1 MRERRFNNAFSRLVS
16 RNEWIQI
23 PGAHRLQV
31 KIKPEESSNSNRVP
45 LWPNSLIFLIRF
57 ANQSHHLTK
66 NRWTNSWNNWSH
78 SSNTR
83 SPISSYF
90 SCFVFSFYESKIHF
104 ILDKILNEFFLYNIY
119 KLDSCKLFCK
129 IVPKKQVASHIRGR
143 ILVKING
150 DFCDFIFS
158 RNHTFAIN
166 IYNRL
171 QNYFSIFFIPK
182 KQIAFIYR
190 SICICRWKFL

>member
-23 PGAHRLQV
+23 PGAHWLQV
-31 KIKPEESSNSNRVP
+31 KIKPEESSNSNPFDRIRSYSWYALRIKAITWRRIDELIREIIDRIPVTP
-45 LWPNSLIFLIRF
+45 DLPFHHIFLV
-57 ANQSHHLTK
+57 
-66 NRWTNSWNNWSH
+66 
-78 SSNTR
+78 
-83 SPISSYF
+83 
-90 SCFVFSFYESKIHF
+90 SCFPFSKGAESKIYF

-119 KLDSCKLFCK
+119 KLDSCRLFCK

-166 IYNRL
+166 I
-171 QNYFSIFFIPK
+171 
-182 KQIAFIYR
+182 
-190 SICICRWKFL
+190 

>member
-1 MRERRFNNAFSRLVS
+1 MFPFDRIRSYSWYALRIKAITWRRIDELIREIIDRIPVPPDLPFHHIFLVS
-16 RNEWIQI
+16 C
-23 PGAHRLQV
+23 
-31 KIKPEESSNSNRVP
+31 
-45 LWPNSLIFLIRF
+45 FRF
-57 ANQSHHLTK
+57 TK
-66 NRWTNSWNNWSH
+66 G
-78 SSNTR
+78 
-83 SPISSYF
+83 P
-90 SCFVFSFYESKIHF
+90 ESKIHF

-190 SICICRWKFL
+190 SICMYRWKFL